1 MAMIAAF
8 IKEFLLPGT
17 FLFFLIGVT
26 TGVVLLSGR
35 RIVRPWGTRI
45 LVVLTILYWLLSVP
59 AVSHRLLFA
68 AISPHATAG
77 DLDAPMTSAQALVV
91 LGNGIH
97 RFKVRD
103 VEINTVSDE
112 TAYTLIESVRL
123 YRRLGSP
130 LMIVSGG
137 ISHPE
142 VYKDTEADVL
152 RDALLAQ
159 GVPGDRI
166 LTEGHSRTTRQQA
179 LDIAPMLREHG
190 IVQFALVTSPIHMPR
205 AVAAFL
211 SEGLHAIPAPSAYG
225 APETEYL
232 HSAWRPS
239 TAALMLSQRAVY
251 EDAGLVYYW
260 IRGWLTPRRGF

>member
-1 MAMIAAF
+1 MIVAF

-17 FLFFLIGVT
+17 FLFLLVGMT

-35 RIVRPWGTRI
+35 PIVRPWGTRI
-45 LVVLTILYWLLSVP
+45 LVVLTILYWLLSMP
-59 AVSHRLLFA
+59 AVSHRLLLA
-68 AISPHATAG
+68 AISPRATAG
-77 DLDAPMTSAQALVV
+77 DRDGRIADAQAVVV

-97 RFKVRD
+97 RFKVGD

-112 TAYTLIESVRL
+112 SAYTLIESVKL

-142 VYKDTEADVL
+142 IYKDTEADVL

-159 GVPGDRI
+159 GVPRDRI
-166 LTEGHSRTTRQQA
+166 LTEGRSRTTRQQA
-179 LDIAPMLREHG
+179 LEIAPMLREHG

-205 AVAAFL
+205 AIAAFS

-225 APETEYL
+225 ARETDYL

-251 EDAGLVYYW
+251 EDVGLVYYW
-260 IRGWLTPRRGF
+260 IRGW